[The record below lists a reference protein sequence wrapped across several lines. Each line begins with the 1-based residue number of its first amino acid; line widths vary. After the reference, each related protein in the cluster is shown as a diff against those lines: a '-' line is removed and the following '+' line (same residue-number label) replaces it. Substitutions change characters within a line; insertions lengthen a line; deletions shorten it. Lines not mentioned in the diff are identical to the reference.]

1 MDTIMFLVLAQIFY
15 FRGKKIEQSRA
26 KNQVTIFPFQ
36 FCRTCGC
43 GRKRNK
49 YNAWPSRG
57 CRSGL
62 YILIQLIETY
72 FRYLGLSILLCE
84 KNFQIAACKQEEI
97 FNCITKLW
105 RFFLFRASAV
115 ATNTM
120 LGLRAAAAA
129 ANFLPYAR
137 HQLPGHTAHDFFNN
151 VNADKDFFRLKS
163 QLDNEINNAGNN
175 NKFGSTTPT
184 SESNNRPDYD
194 VKGKNLLLWQ
204 INSFYAWYFDRRQLF
219 S

>member
-1 MDTIMFLVLAQIFY
+1 MH
-15 FRGKKIEQSRA
+15 
-26 KNQVTIFPFQ
+26 
-36 FCRTCGC
+36 
-43 GRKRNK
+43 
-49 YNAWPSRG
+49 
-57 CRSGL
+57 
-62 YILIQLIETY
+62 
-72 FRYLGLSILLCE
+72 LL
-84 KNFQIAACKQEEI
+84 
-97 FNCITKLW
+97 NCDDF
-105 RFFLFRASAV
+105 FFLFRASAV

-137 HQLPGHTAHDFFNN
+137 HQLPGHPAHDFFNN

-163 QLDNEINNAGNN
+163 QLDNELNNAGNN

-194 VKGKNLLLWQ
+194 VKGKNYK
-204 INSFYAWYFDRRQLF
+204 NSCRTTN

>member
-1 MDTIMFLVLAQIFY
+1 MAFSENLNINKCWKKPIFICINALRDDFSFSVL
-15 FRGKKIEQSRA
+15 R
-26 KNQVTIFPFQ
+26 
-36 FCRTCGC
+36 CC
-43 GRKRNK
+43 GRCHK
-49 YNAWPSRG
+49 YNVWPPSG
-57 CRSGL
+57 YRSSL
-62 YILIQLIETY
+62 YILIQFIKTY

-84 KNFQIAACKQEEI
+84 KKFQIAACMNKEKSSVA
-97 FNCITKLW
+97 FTKLW
-105 RFFLFRASAV
+105 RFFSLFRASSV

-137 HQLPGHTAHDFFNN
+137 HQLPGHPAHDFFNN

-184 SESNNRPDYD
+184 SESSNRPDYD
-194 VKGKNLLLWQ
+194 VKGKN
-204 INSFYAWYFDRRQLF
+204 
-219 S
+219 